1 MPIISIDNIC
11 LTYRIRKQ
19 LFTKVKREVSVF
31 KGLSFE
37 LHEGEKLGIIGKN
50 GCGKSTLFKLL
61 STIFNPDSGKI
72 VFSKKLNVQLLSLG
86 VGYDGN
92 LTGKENAILGGM
104 LIGKTRKFMIDVID
118 EIKEF
123 SGLEKFFDFP
133 VYTYST
139 GMMARLGFSVAMY
152 CNPDVLLID
161 EVLGVG
167 DASFAQK
174 SYNAIKNRFSEYQT
188 IVLVSHASEI
198 IEELC
203 TRAIWID
210 NGVVAA
216 EGNPKMVVEQYLAS
230 I

>member
-1 MPIISIDNIC
+1 MK
-11 LTYRIRKQ
+11 TEYG
-19 LFTKVKREVSVF
+19 REP
-31 KGLSFE
+31 
-37 LHEGEKLGIIGKN
+37 N
-50 GCGKSTLFKLL
+50 LL
-61 STIFNPDSGKI
+61 S
-72 VFSKKLNVQLLSLG
+72 
-86 VGYDGN
+86 
-92 LTGKENAILGGM
+92 
-104 LIGKTRKFMIDVID
+104 
-118 EIKEF
+118 
-123 SGLEKFFDFP
+123 
-133 VYTYST
+133 
-139 GMMARLGFSVAMY
+139 
-152 CNPDVLLID
+152 ID